1 MNPVFKIDGVSYNV
15 RVPDGGLKRS
25 ASVLDG
31 DNAGRAKSGRMIRD
45 IIGTYYNYTLQ
56 IETNGLDVAQYDNLY
71 EVLTSPEEYHTI
83 EVPYGQGTLTFQ
95 AYISN
100 AEDAV
105 VTMENGRNTWG
116 GLSINFIA
124 MAPART
130 P

>member
-1 MNPVFKIDGVSYNV
+1 MNPVFKIDDVAYNV
-15 RVPDGGLKRS
+15 RIPDGGLKRS

-31 DNAGRAKSGRMIRD
+31 DNAKRAKSGRMIRD

-56 IETNGLDVAQYDNLY
+56 IETCGMDAAQYDALY
-71 EVLTSPEEYHTI
+71 EVLTAPADYHTI
-83 EVPYGQGTLTFQ
+83 VMPYGQGTLTFQ